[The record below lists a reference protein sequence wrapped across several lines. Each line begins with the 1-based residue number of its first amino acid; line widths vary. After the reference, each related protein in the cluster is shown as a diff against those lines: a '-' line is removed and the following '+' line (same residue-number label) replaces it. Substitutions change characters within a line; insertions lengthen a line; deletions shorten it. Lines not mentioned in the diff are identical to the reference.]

1 MSKEFTVLK
10 RELVYTGRVFRVE
23 RDEVRHR
30 TGYRSV
36 RECVVHDGGAV
47 VCPVFSN
54 GDVLLIR
61 QYRYPVDRHILEF
74 PAGKLQPGE
83 PPEDCALREL
93 EEETGY
99 RATSLIGLGSMYTT
113 PGYSSE
119 ILYLFAARDL
129 EPGVQNLESGEESI
143 TAVRVSFP
151 EAEEMVKDG
160 RIMDG
165 KTIAALYRA
174 KFLTEIAGEKQ

>member
-1 MSKEFTVLK
+1 MK
-10 RELVYTGRVFRVE
+10 RELIYSGRVFRVE
-23 RDEVRHR
+23 RDEVLHR

-47 VCPVFSN
+47 VCPVFAN

-61 QYRYPVDRHILEF
+61 QYRYPIDRHILEF
-74 PAGKLQPGE
+74 PAGKLQPDE
-83 PPEDCALREL
+83 PPEKCALREL

-99 RATSLIGLGSMYTT
+99 RAARLIDLGGMYTT
-113 PGYSSE
+113 PGYSNE
-119 ILYLFAARDL
+119 ILYLFVARGL
-129 EPGVQNLESGEESI
+129 EPGAQNLESGEESI
-143 TAVRVSFP
+143 TTVRVSFT
-151 EAEEMVKDG
+151 EAEEMVRDG

-174 KFLTEIAGEKQ
+174 KFLPEITEP